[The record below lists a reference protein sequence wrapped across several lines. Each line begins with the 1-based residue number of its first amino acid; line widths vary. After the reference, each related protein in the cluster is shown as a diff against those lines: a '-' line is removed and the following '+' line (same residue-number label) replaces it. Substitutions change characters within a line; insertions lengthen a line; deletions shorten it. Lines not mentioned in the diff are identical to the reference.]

1 MPTIPRAR
9 AVKLLTA
16 NEFRLY
22 EQSRR
27 GHVDDHG
34 ATRLRQLIVSARKLA
49 DKYRDLKRRQHA
61 EARGKRRPQSK
72 RAAETNANTLLKHEI
87 FTDIQAR
94 FEVALERAEFRE
106 EPERPPR
113 RAVKKVKR
121 SQRARAAAEKAHVAA
136 KKTARKAPRAARRKA
151 KKAAAKKAA
160 KSSKATA
167 KANKATPPRAAS
179 AKLPVGKSR
188 VRKQEKAGKL
198 SGVAHAR
205 SRGQRKQA
213 KRDSR

>member
-1 MPTIPRAR
+1 MPTIARAK

-61 EARGKRRPQSK
+61 EARGKRRPQST
-72 RAAETNANTLLKHEI
+72 RAAQTNANTLLKHEI
-87 FTDIQAR
+87 FTDILTR
-94 FEVALERAEFRE
+94 FEVALERAEGRE

-113 RAVKKVKR
+113 RAVKKIKR

-136 KKTARKAPRAARRKA
+136 KTARKAPRAARRSA
-151 KKAAAKKAA
+151 KKAAKKAA
-160 KSSKATA
+160 GKTTRGTA
-167 KANKATPPRAAS
+167 KASKATPPRAAS
-179 AKLPVGKSR
+179 AKSPLGKSR

-198 SGVAHAR
+198 STAAHAK